1 MCIEP
6 GSQRGITLIEQIV
19 FMLIVSVGVV
29 GLVSTM
35 SSTVAHSADPQVT
48 KQLAVIAES
57 LLAEVAQQPMTWC
70 DPDDAS
76 AASAGR
82 FAACASTPQNAL
94 GPTPAGET
102 RATFDNVADYAGQG
116 WDDIT
121 DAAGNNALVG
131 YRGEVAMAW
140 AGVALGL
147 ADDNAALRI
156 TVTACRTGSPAAC
169 VGRDAV
175 SLTGY
180 RLRYAPHN

>member
-76 AASAGR
+76 A
-82 FAACASTPQNAL
+82 FYWNL
-94 GPTPAGET
+94 
-102 RATFDNVADYAGQG
+102 
-116 WDDIT
+116 
-121 DAAGNNALVG
+121 NNASSNRNRNISSQLVNAQISLETPRQKW
-131 YRGEVAMAW
+131 RGVLINQCTE
-140 AGVALGL
+140 
-147 ADDNAALRI
+147 N
-156 TVTACRTGSPAAC
+156 
-169 VGRDAV
+169 
-175 SLTGY
+175 
-180 RLRYAPHN
+180 